1 MFLDSQTLREFVAN
15 RPALRGML
23 KVLREF
29 PGSPV
34 VGPLSFHCPGPGSIP
49 GQGTNTLLAV
59 QCGKKKKSSKRSKM
73 I

>member
-15 RPALRGML
+15 RPALQGML

-34 VGPLSFHCPGPGSIP
+34 VGTWSFHCPGPGSIP
-49 GQGTNTLLAV
+49 GQGTNILQAV
-59 QCGKKKKSSKRSKM
+59 QCGRKKSSKTSKM